1 MVTRPCFLE
10 ENTIMVSTT
19 FMRHTLLVTSLM
31 LTASAALAQEPALAF
46 SAQAPNLQW
55 KSCPDPLPKGCQ
67 LAVLHG
73 DPAKPNADV
82 FLKLPGPSKI
92 PLHTHTSAE
101 RIVLVAGTF
110 HITYEG
116 QKMAVLQPGSYA
128 YGPATKPHSAEC
140 VSRKPCILF
149 IAFEAPVDIKLVANA
164 AK

>member
-1 MVTRPCFLE
+1 MMAPSFVGR
-10 ENTIMVSTT
+10 S
-19 FMRHTLLVTSLM
+19 LLPGLLM
-31 LTASAALAQEPALAF
+31 LAGPAALAQEPALAF
-46 SAQAPNLQW
+46 SAQAPDLQW

-149 IAFEAPVDIKLVANA
+149 IAFEAPVDIKAAANA
-164 AK
+164 GK

>member
-19 FMRHTLLVTSLM
+19 FMRHTLLVTLLM